1 MEYCKRN
8 RLKCIIAFLDI
19 KKAYDSIPRDKVWKI
34 LNELNVPACIIK
46 VLHEMYIGEEISIK
60 IGDLISEPF

>member
-34 LNELNVPACIIK
+34 LNECTSLHYK